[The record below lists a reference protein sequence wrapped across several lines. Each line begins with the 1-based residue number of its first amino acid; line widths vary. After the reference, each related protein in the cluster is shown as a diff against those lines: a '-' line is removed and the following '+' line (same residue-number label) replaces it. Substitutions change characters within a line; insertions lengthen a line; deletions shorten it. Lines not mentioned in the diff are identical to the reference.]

1 MVRSSPGKTI
11 VLFIS
16 LLATVVILSMVSAR
30 LWGGKPEKL
39 PNLGSLVVSQEMTLK
54 EFGGVNGLPNPSL
67 KSIFG
72 LQNKSDLQKT
82 LSQFGTD
89 TQIKSLVT
97 KKLAL
102 VAEHE
107 SKNWKKILIKFSMW
121 FAFLLTV
128 FTLFRKRDVSPGKR
142 KTALF
147 LSVLIFGVIL
157 GADPSPMGTVKD
169 AIHLFASTGAIFPPR
184 IIALTVFLLL
194 VFLAN
199 KFICSWGCQVGTLQ
213 DLTFRINETE
223 SHKAVIGR
231 QIKIPFYISNTT
243 RVTFLTVFTIAAFGW
258 GTDIIEFIDPFKVF
272 KPIHLGFSGII
283 FVGSLLVASLF
294 IYRPWC
300 HLFCPFGLVG
310 WLVEKISLNKISVN
324 YETCIAC
331 EKCAS
336 ACPSTVM
343 RAILKQDKTT
353 IPDCFS
359 CYSCREI
366 CPTNSIEFSTR
377 KRTAVPA
384 DHFDK
389 KRPIDSL

>member
-1 MVRSSPGKTI
+1 MVKSSPGKTI
-11 VLFIS
+11 ILFIS
-16 LLATVVILSMVSAR
+16 LIATVVILSTVSAR

-39 PNLGSLVVSQEMTLK
+39 PDFSSLVVSQEMTLK
-54 EFGGVNGLPNPSL
+54 EFGQTNGLPNPSL
-67 KSIFG
+67 KHIFG

-82 LSQFGTD
+82 LSQYGTD
-89 TQIKSLVT
+89 AQIKSQVK

-128 FTLFRKRDVSPGKR
+128 FTLFRKQNVSPGKR

-184 IIALTVFLLL
+184 MIALAVFLLF

-199 KFICSWGCQVGTLQ
+199 KYICSWGCQVGTLQ
-213 DLTFRINETE
+213 DLIFRLNENE
-223 SHKAVIGR
+223 SLKAVIG
-231 QIKIPFYISNTT
+231 QKIKIPFFISNGI
-243 RVTFLTVFTIAAFGW
+243 RVAFLTVFTIVAFAW
-258 GTDIIEFIDPFKVF
+258 GADIIEFVDPFKIF
-272 KPIHLGFSGII
+272 KPIHMGISGII
-283 FVGSLLVASLF
+283 FVGALLVASLF
-294 IYRPWC
+294 VYRPWC

-331 EKCAS
+331 EKCVT

-343 RAILKQDKTT
+343 GALLKQDKTT

-377 KRTAVPA
+377 KRTLPPA

-389 KRPIDSL
+389 KKSPDPR

>member
-1 MVRSSPGKTI
+1 MVKSSPVKTI
-11 VLFIS
+11 ILFIS
-16 LLATVVILSMVSAR
+16 LIATVVILSTVSAR

-39 PNLGSLVVSQEMTLK
+39 PDFSSLVVSQEMTLK
-54 EFGGVNGLPNPSL
+54 EFGQANGLPNPSL
-67 KSIFG
+67 KHIFG

-82 LSQFGTD
+82 LSQYGTD
-89 TQIKSLVT
+89 AQIKSQVK

-128 FTLFRKRDVSPGKR
+128 FTLFRKQNVSPGKR

-184 IIALTVFLLL
+184 MIALAVFLLF

-199 KFICSWGCQVGTLQ
+199 KYLCSWGCQVGTLQ
-213 DLTFRINETE
+213 DLIFRLNENE
-223 SHKAVIGR
+223 SLKAVIG
-231 QIKIPFYISNTT
+231 QKIKIPFFISNGI
-243 RVTFLTVFTIAAFGW
+243 RVAFLTVFTIVAFAW
-258 GTDIIEFIDPFKVF
+258 GADIIEFVDPFKIF
-272 KPIHLGFSGII
+272 KPIHMGISGII
-283 FVGSLLVASLF
+283 FVGTLLVASLF

-331 EKCAS
+331 EKCVT

-343 RAILKQDKTT
+343 GALLKQDKAT

-377 KRTAVPA
+377 KRTLPPA
-384 DHFDK
+384 GHFDK
-389 KRPIDSL
+389 MKPEDSE